1 MRIPQP
7 QAQPSVPDGPKQRKA
22 GGRNCLTACLAA
34 ICCCCVIEE
43 GCECW

>member
-1 MRIPQP
+1 MPQPQP
-7 QAQPSVPDGPKQRKA
+7 QAAVPAVPAPTQRKA

-34 ICCCCVIEE
+34 LCCCCVIEE